1 MPMNRE
7 LTPCPTSTK
16 PGIVGKTMC
25 ERTEPSLPASGE
37 PFTGPYAS
45 YPCGNEGVTP
55 QAETP
60 PPRSRQDEV
69 LARAMALAELR
80 KLRADA
86 INVKRKFMAD
96 ASEKIKKL
104 DTSIQQQQKDLDFI
118 AMGGAFQPGLL

>member
-1 MPMNRE
+1 MSE
-7 LTPCPTSTK
+7 DTVESVVQST
-16 PGIVGKTMC
+16 
-25 ERTEPSLPASGE
+25 
-37 PFTGPYAS
+37 
-45 YPCGNEGVTP
+45 
-55 QAETP
+55 

-86 INVKRKFMAD
+86 INIKRKFMAD